1 MAKVGVLR
9 DPETKEQY
17 FPITVADAVIG
28 LTPGGGVTVTGT
40 SPIAVSNNV
49 VSIGDAYG
57 DTKNPYGAKSANTF
71 LAGPIS
77 GSAAVPSFRTLDITD
92 IQTPL
97 PDLYAIESLTG
108 TSGLLKKTAANTWEL
123 DTSTYLTSHQSLSG
137 VAKLA
142 DTNTFSGEQNI
153 FSKVHRDSYYASN
166 VCRHFYGGTPSQFI
180 IWSKIKYASG
190 THMPVVRIYGYAY
203 GLNCPIEVKVGFYI
217 YGGDLGWCGSIS
229 QGAWNPTVYLFKYT
243 ENNVD
248 YVAIGLD
255 GSCYFCGFQVDVQ
268 VGAFGSFNSIL
279 VEGWTTS
286 HNGTSNT
293 IPIIPAVG
301 TDKCIQVP
309 KKPIAT
315 DISGNAS
322 YATTAGSATN
332 ASNVPWSGVSSKP
345 TTLSGYGITDAKI
358 ASGVITL
365 GSNTITP
372 LTQHQDISGKADKTT
387 TLAGYGITDA
397 KIDAG
402 VITLGSNTITPLTSH
417 QTIYA
422 LTLQAAG
429 VNIGSTWNP
438 ASAAATLNI
447 PVYSVNSNNL
457 GVAGL
462 VPTATAAQTA
472 GNYYLKADGTWQTVS
487 GGDSGTV
494 TQVTA
499 GSGLN
504 TTSGDTTTD
513 GGNITTTGTLHLT
526 KCNNNTGSFGPN
538 SDASPAA
545 GGTFAVPNITVDKWG
560 RVTAASDKTI
570 TLPNSGGG
578 GGSSTKN
585 MAAYDWFGPVT
596 GSFTPVHFLTALMKP
611 ILDDSASNDVSIV
624 TSNVRVK
631 DAIIPPGTTSIDGH
645 LPIGALILLYAGY
658 LHTLGYSY
666 GRIVVDIAGFGDYSN
681 YFIGHD
687 DENSWDGT
695 INSETV
701 LQGIH
706 AKVIFFNWNEIDDTT
721 GLPLGPSDYN
731 TTTAGISAGAGGYH
745 FNRYTFTFSS
755 IDAGSDI
762 DTLTDILYAIK
773 NEPNESNVTATTNSD
788 NLIT

>member
-49 VSIGDAYG
+49 VSIDNAYG
-57 DTKNPYGAKSANTF
+57 DTKNPYGTKLANTF

-77 GSAAVPSFRTLDITD
+77 GNAAVPSFRTLTIND

-108 TSGLLKKTAANTWEL
+108 TSGLLKKTAADTWEL
-123 DTSTYLTSHQSLSG
+123 DTNTY
-137 VAKLA
+137 
-142 DTNTFSGEQNI
+142 
-153 FSKVHRDSYYASN
+153 
-166 VCRHFYGGTPSQFI
+166 
-180 IWSKIKYASG
+180 
-190 THMPVVRIYGYAY
+190 
-203 GLNCPIEVKVGFYI
+203 
-217 YGGDLGWCGSIS
+217 
-229 QGAWNPTVYLFKYT
+229 
-243 ENNVD
+243 
-248 YVAIGLD
+248 
-255 GSCYFCGFQVDVQ
+255 
-268 VGAFGSFNSIL
+268 
-279 VEGWTTS
+279 
-286 HNGTSNT
+286 
-293 IPIIPAVG
+293 
-301 TDKCIQVP
+301 
-309 KKPIAT
+309 
-315 DISGNAS
+315 
-322 YATTAGSATN
+322 
-332 ASNVPWSGVSSKP
+332 
-345 TTLSGYGITDAKI
+345 
-358 ASGVITL
+358 
-365 GSNTITP
+365 
-372 LTQHQDISGKADKTT
+372 
-387 TLAGYGITDA
+387 
-397 KIDAG
+397 
-402 VITLGSNTITPLTSH
+402 LTSH

-429 VNIGSTWNP
+429 VTIGSAWNP

-447 PVYSVNSNNL
+447 PVYSVDSSNL

-487 GGDSGTV
+487 GDGSGTV

-513 GGNITTTGTLHLT
+513 GGNITTDGTLHLT
-526 KCNNNTGSFGPN
+526 KCNTNVGSFGPSSN
-538 SDASPAA
+538 ASPAA
-545 GGTFAVPNITVDKWG
+545 GGTFVVPRITVDKWG

-578 GGSSTKN
+578 GSSTKN
-585 MAAYDWFGPVT
+585 MAAYDWFGPVANADNT
-596 GSFTPVHFLTALMKP
+596 GDFCFRPVQFLMALMKP
-611 ILDDSASNDVSIV
+611 ILNDSASNDVSIV
-624 TSNVRVK
+624 TSNVWVE
-631 DAIIPPGTTSIDGH
+631 DAIIPSGTTSTDGH

-658 LHTLGYSY
+658 LHRLGYSY

-701 LQGIH
+701 LQSLG
-706 AKVIFFNWNEIDDTT
+706 AKVVLFNWDSFGTNPNT
-721 GLPLGPSDYN
+721 GLFGLANGPYDYN
-731 TTTAGISAGAGGYH
+731 TTALYNITTPGGSGNIHH

-755 IDAGSDI
+755 IEAGININDLNTILSDI
-762 DTLTDILYAIK
+762 IDAENVITIKNDDTLIGLFKETANPIK
-773 NEPNESNVTATTNSD
+773 IFNKMVVTVEHRSVKLDGFNIF
-788 NLIT
+788 N

>member
-28 LTPGGGVTVTGT
+28 LTPGGGVPVTGT

-49 VSIGDAYG
+49 VSIDNAYG
-57 DTKNPYGAKSANTF
+57 DTKNPYGTKSANTF

-77 GSAAVPSFRTLDITD
+77 GNAAVPSFRTLTIND

-123 DTSTYLTSHQSLSG
+123 DT
-137 VAKLA
+137 
-142 DTNTFSGEQNI
+142 
-153 FSKVHRDSYYASN
+153 
-166 VCRHFYGGTPSQFI
+166 
-180 IWSKIKYASG
+180 
-190 THMPVVRIYGYAY
+190 
-203 GLNCPIEVKVGFYI
+203 
-217 YGGDLGWCGSIS
+217 
-229 QGAWNPTVYLFKYT
+229 
-243 ENNVD
+243 
-248 YVAIGLD
+248 
-255 GSCYFCGFQVDVQ
+255 
-268 VGAFGSFNSIL
+268 
-279 VEGWTTS
+279 
-286 HNGTSNT
+286 
-293 IPIIPAVG
+293 
-301 TDKCIQVP
+301 
-309 KKPIAT
+309 
-315 DISGNAS
+315 
-322 YATTAGSATN
+322 
-332 ASNVPWSGVSSKP
+332 
-345 TTLSGYGITDAKI
+345 
-358 ASGVITL
+358 
-365 GSNTITP
+365 
-372 LTQHQDISGKADKTT
+372 
-387 TLAGYGITDA
+387 
-397 KIDAG
+397 
-402 VITLGSNTITPLTSH
+402 ITPLTSH

-429 VNIGSTWNP
+429 VTIGSAWNP

-447 PVYSVNSNNL
+447 PVYSVDSNNL

-462 VPTATAAQTA
+462 VPTATAAQTT
-472 GNYYLKADGTWQTVS
+472 GNYYFKADGTWQTVS
-487 GGDSGTV
+487 SGSSGTV

-504 TTSGDTTTD
+504 TTSGDTTAD
-513 GGNITTTGTLHLT
+513 GGNITTNGTLHLT
-526 KCNNNTGSFGPN
+526 KCNNNVGSFGPSSN
-538 SDASPAA
+538 ASPAA
-545 GGTFAVPNITVDKWG
+545 GGTFVVPRITVDKWG

>member
-28 LTPGGGVTVTGT
+28 LTPGGSVTVTGT

-49 VSIGDAYG
+49 VSIDNAYG
-57 DTKNPYGAKSANTF
+57 DTKNPYGTKSANTF
-71 LAGPIS
+71 LAGPTS
-77 GSAAVPSFRTLDITD
+77 GNAAVPSFRTLTIND

-123 DTSTYLTSHQSLSG
+123 DTHTY
-137 VAKLA
+137 
-142 DTNTFSGEQNI
+142 
-153 FSKVHRDSYYASN
+153 
-166 VCRHFYGGTPSQFI
+166 
-180 IWSKIKYASG
+180 
-190 THMPVVRIYGYAY
+190 
-203 GLNCPIEVKVGFYI
+203 
-217 YGGDLGWCGSIS
+217 
-229 QGAWNPTVYLFKYT
+229 
-243 ENNVD
+243 
-248 YVAIGLD
+248 
-255 GSCYFCGFQVDVQ
+255 
-268 VGAFGSFNSIL
+268 
-279 VEGWTTS
+279 
-286 HNGTSNT
+286 
-293 IPIIPAVG
+293 
-301 TDKCIQVP
+301 
-309 KKPIAT
+309 
-315 DISGNAS
+315 
-322 YATTAGSATN
+322 
-332 ASNVPWSGVSSKP
+332 
-345 TTLSGYGITDAKI
+345 
-358 ASGVITL
+358 
-365 GSNTITP
+365 
-372 LTQHQDISGKADKTT
+372 
-387 TLAGYGITDA
+387 
-397 KIDAG
+397 
-402 VITLGSNTITPLTSH
+402 LTSH

-429 VNIGSTWNP
+429 VIIGSTWNP

-447 PVYSVNSNNL
+447 PVYSVDSSNL

-472 GNYYLKADGTWQTVS
+472 GNYYLKADGTWSLISDGPSGLASIKVDGMTSNSNGVIARTFFVSASGSTAAKSTNSTASTIGTLTLEDNAHVRVHFDNANTASNPTLNVASTGAKNIWVDGVQITTGAEKYYLKGTVDFVYSAILATQGWHIIGKHKILGGATASVAGSAGIVPAPAAGDNEKFLCGDGTWQTVS
-487 GGDSGTV
+487 SGSNGTV

-499 GSGLN
+499 SSGLN

-513 GGNITTTGTLHLT
+513 GGTITTNGTLHLT
-526 KCNNNTGSFGPN
+526 KCNNNAGSFGPN

-585 MAAYDWFGPVT
+585 MAAYDLFGPVT
-596 GSFTPVHFLTALMKP
+596 DINGNAVSLTPVHFLTALIKP
-611 ILDDSASNDVSIV
+611 ILDDSASNDVSII
-624 TSNVRVK
+624 TS
-631 DAIIPPGTTSIDGH
+631 DALVSNDNGSADGH

-658 LHTLGYSY
+658 LHILGYSY
-666 GRIVVDIAGFGDYSN
+666 GRIVVDSAGHGDYSG

-687 DENSWDGT
+687 DGASWGVNTNLNSG
-695 INSETV
+695 TV

-706 AKVIFFNWNEIDDTT
+706 AKVVFFNWDGIDDTT

-731 TTTAGISAGAGGYH
+731 TTNTRDTSGQPLSATANEHH

-755 IDAGSDI
+755 IVAGSDI
-762 DTLTDILYAIK
+762 YQLTDILDDIK
-773 NEPNESNVTATTNSD
+773 NESDVTATTNFE
-788 NLIT
+788 NLIKLCETLDPLSPSSLFDKMVVTVEHRSVRSYGYHIFS

>member
-57 DTKNPYGAKSANTF
+57 DTKNPYGTKSANTF

-77 GSAAVPSFRTLDITD
+77 GSAAVPSFITLDITD

-123 DTSTYLTSHQSLSG
+123 DTNTY
-137 VAKLA
+137 
-142 DTNTFSGEQNI
+142 
-153 FSKVHRDSYYASN
+153 
-166 VCRHFYGGTPSQFI
+166 
-180 IWSKIKYASG
+180 
-190 THMPVVRIYGYAY
+190 
-203 GLNCPIEVKVGFYI
+203 
-217 YGGDLGWCGSIS
+217 
-229 QGAWNPTVYLFKYT
+229 
-243 ENNVD
+243 
-248 YVAIGLD
+248 
-255 GSCYFCGFQVDVQ
+255 
-268 VGAFGSFNSIL
+268 
-279 VEGWTTS
+279 
-286 HNGTSNT
+286 
-293 IPIIPAVG
+293 
-301 TDKCIQVP
+301 
-309 KKPIAT
+309 
-315 DISGNAS
+315 
-322 YATTAGSATN
+322 
-332 ASNVPWSGVSSKP
+332 
-345 TTLSGYGITDAKI
+345 
-358 ASGVITL
+358 
-365 GSNTITP
+365 
-372 LTQHQDISGKADKTT
+372 
-387 TLAGYGITDA
+387 
-397 KIDAG
+397 
-402 VITLGSNTITPLTSH
+402 LTSH

-429 VNIGSTWNP
+429 VTIGSAWNP

-447 PVYSVNSNNL
+447 PVYSVDSNNL

-462 VPTATAAQTA
+462 VPAATA
-472 GNYYLKADGTWQTVS
+472 GDNEKFLRGDGTWQTV
-487 GGDSGTV
+487 GGGGSGTV

-513 GGNITTTGTLHLT
+513 GGNITTNGTLHLT
-526 KCNNNTGSFGPN
+526 KCNNNVGSFGPSSN
-538 SDASPAA
+538 ASPAA
-545 GGTFAVPNITVDKWG
+545 GGTFVVPRITVDKWG

-570 TLPNSGGG
+570 TLPNSGGS

-596 GSFTPVHFLTALMKP
+596 GSFKPVHFLTALMKP
-611 ILDDSASNDVSIV
+611 ILDDSASNDVSII
-624 TSNVRVK
+624 TSDVAVSNYNGSV
-631 DAIIPPGTTSIDGH
+631 DGH

-706 AKVIFFNWNEIDDTT
+706 AKVVFFNWNDIDDTT

-731 TTTAGISAGAGGYH
+731 TTTAGISAGAGEYH

-762 DTLTDILYAIK
+762 DELTDILYAIK
-773 NEPNESNVTATTNSD
+773 HEPNESNVTATTNSD
-788 NLIT
+788 NLITLCKTLDSSSTLFDKMVVTVEHRSVRSEGYRIFN

>member
-17 FPITVADAVIG
+17 FPITMVDAVIG
-28 LTPGGGVTVTGT
+28 LTPGGSVTVTGT

-49 VSIGDAYG
+49 VSIDNAYG
-57 DTKNPYGAKSANTF
+57 DTKNPYGTKLANTF

-77 GSAAVPSFRTLDITD
+77 GNAAVPSFRTLTIND

-108 TSGLLKKTAANTWEL
+108 TSGLLKKTAADTWEL
-123 DTSTYLTSHQSLSG
+123 DTNTY
-137 VAKLA
+137 
-142 DTNTFSGEQNI
+142 
-153 FSKVHRDSYYASN
+153 
-166 VCRHFYGGTPSQFI
+166 
-180 IWSKIKYASG
+180 
-190 THMPVVRIYGYAY
+190 
-203 GLNCPIEVKVGFYI
+203 
-217 YGGDLGWCGSIS
+217 
-229 QGAWNPTVYLFKYT
+229 
-243 ENNVD
+243 
-248 YVAIGLD
+248 
-255 GSCYFCGFQVDVQ
+255 
-268 VGAFGSFNSIL
+268 
-279 VEGWTTS
+279 
-286 HNGTSNT
+286 
-293 IPIIPAVG
+293 
-301 TDKCIQVP
+301 
-309 KKPIAT
+309 
-315 DISGNAS
+315 
-322 YATTAGSATN
+322 
-332 ASNVPWSGVSSKP
+332 
-345 TTLSGYGITDAKI
+345 
-358 ASGVITL
+358 
-365 GSNTITP
+365 
-372 LTQHQDISGKADKTT
+372 
-387 TLAGYGITDA
+387 
-397 KIDAG
+397 
-402 VITLGSNTITPLTSH
+402 LTSH

-429 VNIGSTWNP
+429 VTIGSAWNP

-447 PVYSVNSNNL
+447 PVYSVDSSNL

-487 GGDSGTV
+487 SGSNGTV

-513 GGNITTTGTLHLT
+513 GGNITTDGTLHLT
-526 KCNNNTGSFGPN
+526 KCNTNIGSFGPSSN
-538 SDASPAA
+538 ASPAA
-545 GGTFAVPNITVDKWG
+545 GGTFVVPRITVDKWG

-578 GGSSTKN
+578 GSSTKN
-585 MAAYDWFGPVT
+585 MAAYDWFGPVANANNT
-596 GSFTPVHFLTALMKP
+596 GDFCFSPVQFLMALMKP

-624 TSNVRVK
+624 TSNVWVE
-631 DAIIPPGTTSIDGH
+631 DAFIPSGTTSIDGH

-681 YFIGHD
+681 YFIGHN

-701 LQGIH
+701 LQSYMG
-706 AKVIFFNWNEIDDTT
+706 AKVVLFNWNDIDAIT
-721 GLPLGPSDYN
+721 GLPNGPCDYN
-731 TTTAGISAGAGGYH
+731 TTALYNITTPGGIGNIHH

-755 IDAGSDI
+755 ISAGTDI
-762 DTLTDILYAIK
+762 SKLTDILNDIK
-773 NEPNESNVTATTNSD
+773 TTSNVIDINADDT
-788 NLIT
+788 LITLFTNPATSLEIFTKMVVTVEHRSVKLDGFNIFN